1 MRVLMGGL
9 EVPFSSDVNVGD
21 ILMKLNENGSTVQND
36 SDDDDVVSNKLGN
49 DAAGKKRKRKRGKA
63 V

>member
-1 MRVLMGGL
+1 MGGL

-21 ILMKLNENGSTVQND
+21 ILMKLNENGSTVQDD
-36 SDDDDVVSNKLGN
+36 SDDDVVSNKLSN

>member
-1 MRVLMGGL
+1 MGDL

-21 ILMKLNENGSTVQND
+21 ILTRINKNESAVQDD
-36 SDDDDVVSNKLGN
+36 SDEEIISNKLGF
-49 DAAGKKRKRKRGKA
+49 DAGGKKRKRKRGKA

>member
-21 ILMKLNENGSTVQND
+21 VLMKLSENGNTLQDD
-36 SDDDDVVSNKLGN
+36 SDEEIISNKLGS
-49 DAAGKKRKRKRGKA
+49 DAGGKKRKRKRGKA